1 MKIDYLKI
9 NGYGKIENQEIELSD
24 NMNVIYGKN
33 EAGKSTILKF
43 ILGMLYGVSKN
54 KNKKEYSDFERY
66 KPWSKEEF
74 SGKIKYTLDNNEK
87 YEVYRDFSKKNP
99 QIYNE
104 KGEDISKNFNVNK
117 TKGSEFF
124 LEQTQIDEGTF
135 LATTMIMQNQVVL
148 EESEQQVITQKMTNI
163 LSTGTEN
170 TSFKKAIDK
179 LNKKQLDEVGSER
192 SSGRPINIVNEN
204 IRELKNK
211 KEELEIDENKK
222 DELDVKITNAEKN
235 IDKINM
241 QIALMK
247 EIKTH
252 KEEARVEEEKLKINE
267 NIINEQKDKIEE
279 LKRKREHKT
288 KIKKQNKAL
297 IYALLVLT
305 IINVILAILNINKL
319 FVFSLIMLIVAD
331 IALIVTG
338 NIKEKK
344 ERSSQKE
351 YKNKIANEIELL
363 EESIKNTEGKI
374 RHIREEINDK
384 NTAVI
389 MELTNKYA
397 NDIDKENVRTM
408 FSLNLTDLKRELAD
422 MENSV
427 SNAQLKLHTDRINY
441 EHIEEKENTKA
452 KIEEKFQGYLQEKE
466 ELMRLSKSIELA
478 KKALEEAYEKMK
490 SEVTPKFT
498 EDLSLII
505 KHISEGRYKNVKY
518 TDEAGIVVELKN
530 GEYVKANKLSIGTI
544 DQLYLSLRLATIKE
558 LSDENMPIILDESFA
573 YYDNE
578 RLNNILR
585 YLHTNY
591 KNNQIIIF
599 TCSNREKEIL
609 EENDI
614 KYQYINIE

>member
-9 NGYGKIENQEIELSD
+9 NGFGKIENKEIELSD
-24 NMNVIYGKN
+24 NVNVIYGKN

-43 ILGMLYGVSKN
+43 ISGMLYGVSKN

-66 KPWSKEEF
+66 KPWNKEEF

-104 KGEDISKNFNVNK
+104 NGEDISKNFNVNK

-124 LEQTQIDEGTF
+124 VEQTKIDEGTF
-135 LATTMIMQNQVVL
+135 LSTTMIMQNQVVL

-179 LNKKQLDEVGSER
+179 LNKKQLDEVGTER

-204 IRELKNK
+204 IRELKKK

-222 DELDVKITNAEKN
+222 DELDVNIINAEKN
-235 IDKINM
+235 IDKINI

-247 EIKTH
+247 EIKAH
-252 KEEARVEEEKLKINE
+252 KEEIRVEEEKLKINE

-279 LKRKREHKT
+279 LESKREHKT
-288 KIKKQNKAL
+288 KIKKQNKAP
-297 IYALLVLT
+297 IYALLILT
-305 IINVILAILNINKL
+305 IINVILAILNINTL
-319 FVFSLIMLIVAD
+319 FIFTLIALIVAD

-344 ERSSQKE
+344 ERNLQKE
-351 YKNKIANEIELL
+351 YKNKIASEIELL
-363 EESIKNTEGKI
+363 EESIKNTEGKT
-374 RHIREEINDK
+374 RRIREEINDK

-397 NDIDKENVRTM
+397 NDIDKEDIRTLFM
-408 FSLNLTDLKRELAD
+408 LNLTDINQELTD
-422 MENSV
+422 MENSA

-452 KIEEKFQGYLQEKE
+452 KIEEKLQGYLEDKE
-466 ELMRLSKSIELA
+466 ELIELSKSIELA
-478 KKALEEAYEKMK
+478 KTALEEAYEKMK
-490 SEVTPKFT
+490 NEVTPKFT
-498 EDLSLII
+498 EDLSVII
-505 KHISEGRYKNVKY
+505 KNISEGKYKNVKY
-518 TDEAGIVVELKN
+518 TDEDGIVVELEN
-530 GEYVKANKLSIGTI
+530 GEYVKANKLSIGTV

-578 RLNNILR
+578 RLTNILK
-585 YLHTNY
+585 YLHINY
-591 KNNQIIIF
+591 KSNQIIIF

-609 EENDI
+609 ERNDI

>member
-9 NGYGKIENQEIELSD
+9 NGFGKIENKEIELSD
-24 NMNVIYGKN
+24 NINVIYGKN

-43 ILGMLYGVSKN
+43 ISGMLYGVSKN

-66 KPWSKEEF
+66 KPWNKEEF

-104 KGEDISKNFNVNK
+104 RGEDVSKNFSVNK

-124 LEQTQIDEGTF
+124 VEQTKIDEGTF
-135 LATTMIMQNQVVL
+135 LSTTMIMQNQVVL
-148 EESEQQVITQKMTNI
+148 DESEQQVITQKMTNI

-179 LNKKQLDEVGSER
+179 LNKKQLDEVGTER
-192 SSGRPINIVNEN
+192 SSGRPINIINEN
-204 IRELKNK
+204 IRELKK
-211 KEELEIDENKK
+211 QKEELEIDENKK
-222 DELDVKITNAEKN
+222 DELDANITNAEKN
-235 IDKINM
+235 IDKINV
-241 QIALMK
+241 QISLMK
-247 EIKTH
+247 DIKAQ

-279 LKRKREHKT
+279 LERKREHKT
-288 KIKKQNKAL
+288 KIKKQNKTP
-297 IYALLVLT
+297 IYVLLVLT
-305 IINVILAILNINKL
+305 IINIILAILNINKL
-319 FVFSLIMLIVAD
+319 FIFTLIGLIVAD
-331 IALIVTG
+331 VAIIVTS
-338 NIKEKK
+338 NIKTKK
-344 ERSSQKE
+344 ERNSQRE
-351 YKNKIANEIELL
+351 YKNKIASEIELL
-363 EESIKNTEGKI
+363 EDSIKNTEGKMKRI
-374 RHIREEINDK
+374 EEEINDK
-384 NTAVI
+384 NATAI
-389 MELTNKYA
+389 MELTNKYE
-397 NDIDKENVRTM
+397 NDIDKEDIRTLFM
-408 FSLNLTDLKRELAD
+408 LSLSDLNHELTD

-427 SNAQLKLHTDRINY
+427 SNAQLKLHTDKINY

-452 KIEEKFQGYLQEKE
+452 KLEEKLQGYLQDKE
-466 ELMRLSKSIELA
+466 ELMGLSKSIELA
-478 KKALEEAYEKMK
+478 KKSLENAYEKMK

-505 KHISEGRYKNVKY
+505 KNISEGKYKNVKY
-518 TDEAGIVVELKN
+518 TDEDGIVVELEN

-573 YYDNE
+573 YYDDE
-578 RLNNILR
+578 RLANILK

-609 EENDI
+609 EKNGM
-614 KYQYINIE
+614 KYEYINIE